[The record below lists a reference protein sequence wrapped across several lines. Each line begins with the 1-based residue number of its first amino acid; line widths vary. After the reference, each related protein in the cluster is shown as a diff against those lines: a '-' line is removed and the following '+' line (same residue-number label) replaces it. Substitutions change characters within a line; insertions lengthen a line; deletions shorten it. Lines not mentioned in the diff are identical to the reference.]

1 MSLMNC
7 NEFNKLLNEDFDNL
21 DDDELNNDC
30 CLICGDK
37 LTKNFI
43 TLSCGHKFN
52 YLQIYNEVK
61 NYKSGKHNLSFSQMK
76 CPYCRN
82 IENSILPYYKMNDVT
97 KIYGVNYPMKY
108 SLVLNNCKEILKSG
122 KRKGKMCGR
131 ICNDSVCHY
140 HKKK

>member
-1 MSLMNC
+1 M
-7 NEFNKLLNEDFDNL
+7 DN
-21 DDDELNNDC
+21 DNMENI
-30 CLICGDK
+30 CLISREPLDE
-37 LTKNFI
+37 TKI
-43 TLSCGHKFN
+43 TLLCKHSFN
-52 YLQIYNEVK
+52 YVNIFDEIIKQKTIINNKEVQK
-61 NYKSGKHNLSFSQMK
+61 LKYYCIK

-97 KIYGVNYPMKY
+97 KIYGVNYPMKF

-140 HKKK
+140 HKKKR